1 MLVAAVCLLTTVRY
15 ALLKG
20 VYFKTNEAFIFLN
33 VLLKKQG
40 YLRPCEYKAG
50 QKKVLRH
57 AFALV
62 LPMRS
67 RVMACVLCRNNC
79 RTKMAV
85 LGCV

>member
-1 MLVAAVCLLTTVRY
+1 MVRY

-20 VYFKTNEAFIFLN
+20 VYFKTNEAFIFLT

-57 AFALV
+57 
-62 LPMRS
+62 
-67 RVMACVLCRNNC
+67 
-79 RTKMAV
+79 V
-85 LGCV
+85 LGSCFTDAVVCDGLCSVSQ